1 MTHKLMFSQDEMN
14 GIQNNYKNITG
25 EKNSA
30 GKDELFFLA
39 IMNESNLR
47 TGIKLQI
54 SVVSFKTYDNI
65 TKTLLNLLI
74 VCISKI

>member
-1 MTHKLMFSQDEMN
+1 MTHKLLFSQDEMN

-47 TGIKLQI
+47 TGIKL
-54 SVVSFKTYDNI
+54 
-65 TKTLLNLLI
+65 
-74 VCISKI
+74 